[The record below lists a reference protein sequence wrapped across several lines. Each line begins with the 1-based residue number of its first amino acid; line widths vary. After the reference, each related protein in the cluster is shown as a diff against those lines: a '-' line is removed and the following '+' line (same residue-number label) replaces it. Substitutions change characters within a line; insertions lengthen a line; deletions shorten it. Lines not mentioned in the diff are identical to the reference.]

1 MAKRPHKK
9 KRASGK
15 RSEAAVSSQEVVE
28 AKAFVLDWKLIA
40 QAGLIILAGLWVF
53 SPALR
58 GNWLWDDGWYVAG
71 NPLLNSVDG
80 LKKLWFS
87 PGSWV
92 EYYPI
97 EETVLWVQWHLWH
110 NDTLGYHLTTL
121 FLHLANALMVWKLLS
136 KVGLRF
142 GWLGGLLFA
151 IHPVQ
156 AESVAY
162 MVELKNTLSLQP
174 FLWAMCFWID
184 YETGRRPRDYLCA
197 LGLFLVAM
205 LCKVS
210 MAPFPIVILL
220 YAWWKH
226 GRIGWSDLKA
236 SAPFFLL
243 ALVLGEMTILA
254 GIWYRPVVTHISP
267 DQVVPLGGILS
278 RLACAGLNLSFYLW
292 NFFWSVGLV
301 PIYPH
306 WSVDPP
312 SLIQFLPWPI
322 FGAIAYFCWRYRA
335 TWGRHVLFGLG
346 FFVLM
351 LAPFLGFIEVSYMNF
366 TWVMDHFLYLPCI
379 GLIALLM
386 AGLEQVDIRASRSV
400 RLGGVGLIALVLIAM
415 GYTGHLYA
423 GAFLSDATLWNYTL
437 KSNPGAW
444 PARNNLGVDFKQAG
458 KLDEALV
465 QYGEALKI
473 RPDYASAYN
482 NIGDTYLALGELPQ
496 AREYLEHALQLDPDY
511 AEAHNNLANVLA
523 QMNQLAEAKKHY
535 EEAVRI
541 SPRFALAQNN
551 LGKLHMQ
558 MGETLDAI
566 KQYKAALAID
576 PQFADAHFD
585 LGNAF
590 QANGQFQAAKEQYD
604 KALTINP
611 RFLEA
616 YNNLGAALN
625 NLGQLEEAANV
636 LNAVLQLNP
645 RFADAHNN
653 LGAVFFRQGRMNEAI
668 AEFEKALQFRPDS
681 ADAKNNLAKA
691 RASAANQVPRKK
703 VMP

>member
-9 KRASGK
+9 KKSPRN
-15 RSEAAVSSQEVVE
+15 RSETSAPSPDN

-58 GNWLWDDGWYVAG
+58 GNWLWDDGWYVPG
-71 NPLLNSVDG
+71 NPLLNSTAG
-80 LKKLWFS
+80 LGKLWLT

-97 EETVLWVQWHLWH
+97 EETVLWLQWNLWH
-110 NDTLGYHLTTL
+110 NETLGYHLTTL
-121 FLHLANALMVWKLLS
+121 SLHLANALMVWHLLAKL
-136 KVGLRF
+136 GLRF
-142 GWLGGLLFA
+142 GWLGGLFFA

-156 AESVAY
+156 VESVAY

-184 YETGRRPRDYLCA
+184 YESGHRPRDYLCA

-205 LCKVS
+205 LCKIS
-210 MAPFPIVILL
+210 MAPFPVVILL
-220 YAWWKH
+220 YSWWKR
-226 GRIGWSDLKA
+226 GRIGWNDLKA
-236 SAPFFLL
+236 SAPFFLA
-243 ALVLGEMTILA
+243 ALTLSEMTILS
-254 GIWYRPVVTHISP
+254 GIWYRPVVAHVSP
-267 DQVVPLGGILS
+267 DQIVPLGGFFS

-292 NFFWSVGLV
+292 NFFWPVGLI
-301 PIYPH
+301 PIYPL

-322 FGAIAYFCWRYRA
+322 FGAIAYFCWRHRG

-366 TWVMDHFLYLPCI
+366 TWVMDHLLYLPGI
-379 GLIALLM
+379 GLIGLLM
-386 AGLEQVDIRASRSV
+386 AALEQAEIRATRAF
-400 RLGGVGLIALVLIAM
+400 RLGGIGVIATVLILMAC
-415 GYTGHLYA
+415 TSHLYA
-423 GAFLSDATLWNYTL
+423 GAFTSDEVLWNYTL
-437 KSNPGAW
+437 QRNPGAW
-444 PARNNLGVDFKQAG
+444 PARNNLGVDLKQAG
-458 KLDEALV
+458 KTTEALA
-465 QYGEALKI
+465 QYQEALKI
-473 RPDYASAYN
+473 RPNYASAYN
-482 NIGDTYLALGELPQ
+482 NLGDTYLAIGDLPH
-496 AREYLEHALQLDPDY
+496 ARENLEHALQLDPEY
-511 AEAHNNLANVLA
+511 AEAHNNLANVLV
-523 QMNQLAEAKKHY
+523 QMNQLAEAKKHF

-541 SPRFALAQNN
+541 FPRFALAQNN

-558 MGETLDAI
+558 MGEPIDAI

-576 PQFADAHFD
+576 PEFADAHFD

-604 KALTINP
+604 MALRINP

-625 NLGQLEEAANV
+625 NLGQLEEAVNV

-653 LGAVFFRQGRMNEAI
+653 LGAVLFRQGRLTEAI
-668 AEFEKALQFRPDS
+668 AEFEKALEFRPDS

-691 RASAANQVPRKK
+691 LAAAAKQGPPKK
-703 VMP
+703 